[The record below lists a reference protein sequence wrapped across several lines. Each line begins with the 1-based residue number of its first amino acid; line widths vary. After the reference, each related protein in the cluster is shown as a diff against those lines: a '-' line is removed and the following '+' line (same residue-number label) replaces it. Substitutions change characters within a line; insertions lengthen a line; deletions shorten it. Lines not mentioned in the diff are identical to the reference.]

1 MQLSLLHIISY
12 ISLII
17 LLLFIALRIH
27 KKVTLTFWSTQPVLH
42 FYDLHNWIKPRG
54 VIEDKLPKF
63 NKFCNSLN
71 ILTEDIN
78 QISGLDKQKIINFL
92 NNNYLNTK
100 LIKQHFSL
108 NKFMSHFSELEHTS
122 YISTYKK
129 TNMLVSQKNIA
140 PNTNIKYDKQL
151 IGLITSKALNVTF
164 KNKDPFAIYYM
175 DYLCVDR
182 NERNKGIAPQ
192 IIQTHIYNQ
201 RQRNSSIKV
210 SFFKRES
217 KLTNIVPFVLYK
229 SYRFSIDKLTFVN
242 SLASTLKVIEITKLN
257 IRLLLELIICK
268 KDYFDCMIYPDISNI
283 LSLIEANNIHIYGI
297 INNDALSSVYIFKE
311 SNISYDNNLSI
322 NLISTINNCDENSIF
337 ISGFVQS
344 IKHLLK
350 KINVYTILI
359 EDISNNDI
367 IIENLLKKS
376 TPLIVS
382 PTAFYF
388 YNYLIK
394 TIYNNSLFIIY

>member
-1 MQLSLLHIISY
+1 
-12 ISLII
+12 
-17 LLLFIALRIH
+17 
-27 KKVTLTFWSTQPVLH
+27 
-42 FYDLHNWIKPRG
+42 
-54 VIEDKLPKF
+54 
-63 NKFCNSLN
+63 
-71 ILTEDIN
+71 
-78 QISGLDKQKIINFL
+78 
-92 NNNYLNTK
+92 
-100 LIKQHFSL
+100 
-108 NKFMSHFSELEHTS
+108 
-122 YISTYKK
+122 
-129 TNMLVSQKNIA
+129 
-140 PNTNIKYDKQL
+140 
-151 IGLITSKALNVTF
+151 
-164 KNKDPFAIYYM
+164 
-175 DYLCVDR
+175 
-182 NERNKGIAPQ
+182 
-192 IIQTHIYNQ
+192 
-201 RQRNSSIKV
+201 
-210 SFFKRES
+210 
-217 KLTNIVPFVLYK
+217 K

-297 INNDALSSVYIFKE
+297 INNDALISVYIFKE